1 MATDAKFKVTI
12 TGDAAGL
19 VSASAQGSAAMAQ
32 VAKSTGAVADES
44 ERYAQALDAMRKG
57 TENLRAGAA
66 QEDAAIRARIA
77 AKKQEL
83 ALRKAETER
92 GNRAGEAVEYAEA
105 LKRIG
110 NDAKTMGVESSVA
123 AQKGKLFGQHLGEMK
138 KIVGQLSQEFPIAGL
153 ALRAFVNPIGAV
165 AAVSIGA
172 FVAAKQSIADYLA
185 LFKELPN
192 VTVPWMKKFEDFTK
206 VTAEGAKNWREYS
219 AALNEALNPKKTTAS
234 EADKAVEALKAKA
247 TSDRA
252 KLDRSSALADAQDE
266 LAVAEGRMTPAQA
279 TLRKAQR
286 AEGYSA
292 AKDRITAGAT
302 SGEIAIRE
310 AEKKRLADELAYQ
323 APEARKKITE
333 AQAADEAAAKARR
346 DKDAAAERLANA
358 DKARAEA
365 DAAALPYESKSWM
378 DDSLML
384 RGWRRRGREAAQGQ
398 RTRMAGA
405 QAQAEEEFF
414 QRAGMADRAGVAAGE
429 AGAAAQAARADAV
442 GTAQALTAVGG
453 RLPALRSAAGEALEA
468 AQSDAVIRAL
478 QTSTR
483 LHEAQRAVAE
493 DVNKRLAQLEA
504 KQRQ

>member
-12 TGDAAGL
+12 TGDSSGIEQAAARSEAALKKIGGT
-19 VSASAQGSAAMAQ
+19 ASS
-32 VAKSTGAVADES
+32 
-44 ERYAQALDAMRKG
+44 
-57 TENLRAGAA
+57 N
-66 QEDAAIRARIA
+66 
-77 AKKQEL
+77 
-83 ALRKAETER
+83 
-92 GNRAGEAVEYAEA
+92 VEVAEA

-110 NDAKTMGVESSVA
+110 NDAKTMAAETTVA
-123 AQKGKLFGQHLGEMK
+123 AEKGKLFGKHLGEMK

-219 AALNEALNPKKTTAS
+219 QALNEALNPRKTTAS

-286 AEGYSA
+286 AEGYGA
-292 AKDRITAGAT
+292 AKDRITAGAAT
-302 SGEIAIRE
+302 GEIAIRE
-310 AEKKRLADELAYQ
+310 AEKKRLADELAYK
-323 APEARKKITE
+323 APEARNKITE
-333 AQAADEAAAKARR
+333 AQAADAAAAKARR
-346 DKDAAAERLANA
+346 DKEAAAERLANA
-358 DKARAEA
+358 DKARADA
-365 DAAALPYESKSWM
+365 DTAALPYESKSWT
-378 DDSLML
+378 DAALLKLSPI
-384 RGWRRRGREAAQGQ
+384 GYFRRRNREAAQGQ
-398 RTRMAGA
+398 RSRMAGA

-429 AGAAAQAARADAV
+429 AGSAAQSARADAV
-442 GTAQALTAVGG
+442 GTAQALTQVGG

-493 DVNKRLAQLEA
+493 DVNKRLSQLEA
-504 KQRQ
+504 KSRQ